1 MFTKPDCRICYEN
14 DIDAELLKKLLYSI
28 FNPYFREEGS
38 FDVGEFVKNK
48 IEDKELQENFD
59 SYSLIFNDMIKGLG
73 YAESLWMDK
82 FEEYMKAKKEAW
94 EELKSLI
101 AKGEI
106 SKEEISASDL
116 LDFFYEEILED
127 MMNLDMIKGISRRVF
142 EKKIIFSKIAEKLV
156 ADKIMEEAMKG
167 AKDFDS
173 ESEGETISPFP
184 SYEMTEFDEYL
195 HHFDLIDIA
204 ETMVKAARRNF
215 EIEEFVARSPKKVG
229 KRSYVMLIDVS
240 DSMRGKKIIGA
251 IEAALTLKNAIK
263 EKGDEFEILAFNHE
277 TFKIEEGEIL
287 NLKVRG
293 MTDIG
298 LSLRK
303 AKEILKN
310 KEGKR
315 IIFLITDGMP
325 TTSFNPY
332 YTPWKTSLI
341 EARKL
346 RNFNI
351 ALYILMLNDDPR
363 FYEFCIRMV
372 KESGN
377 GKAYYFPNP
386 LNLKNY
392 ICRKVSR

>member
-14 DIDAELLKKLLYSI
+14 NIDAELLKKLLYSI
-28 FNPYFREEGS
+28 FNPYFREEGK
-38 FDVGEFVKNK
+38 FDIGEFIKNK

-73 YAESLWMDK
+73 YSESLWMDK
-82 FEEYMKAKKEAW
+82 FEEYVKAKKEAW
-94 EELKSLI
+94 EEIKSMI

-106 SKEEISASDL
+106 SKDEISASDL

-127 MMNLDMIKGISRRVF
+127 MINLEIIKGISRRVF
-142 EKKIIFSKIAEKLV
+142 EKKVIFNKIAEKLI

-167 AKDFDS
+167 AKDYDS
-173 ESEGETISPFP
+173 EKEGETISPFP
-184 SYEMTEFDEYL
+184 SYEITEFDEYM
-195 HHFDLIDIA
+195 HHFDLIDIQ
-204 ETMVKAARRNF
+204 ETMIKAARKNF
-215 EIEEFVARSPKKVG
+215 EINELVARSPKKVG
-229 KRSYVMLIDVS
+229 RRSYVMLIDVS

-263 EKGDEFEILAFNHE
+263 EKGDDFEILAFNHE
-277 TFKIEEGEIL
+277 TFKINEGEIL

-303 AKEILKN
+303 AKEILRN

-315 IIFLITDGMP
+315 VIFLITDGMP
-325 TTSFNPY
+325 TTSYNPY

-351 ALYILMLNDDPR
+351 FLYILMLNDDPR

-372 KESGN
+372 KESGK
-377 GKAYYFPNP
+377 GRAYYFPNP

-392 ICRKVSR
+392 ICSKVSR